1 MRISFEEMAINI
13 ADVVKER
20 SEDPYKKVGACILNK
35 EGRVLSIGYNGLLSK
50 QKVKNKF
57 WENRDKRR
65 KFIIHAEINALA
77 SISRYDNPYVLASS
91 LLPCS
96 TCAINICAHGIK
108 NVFYSE
114 EYNKDILAYEIF
126 DFYKV
131 KLKKINF
138 KNYDINI

>member
-57 WENRDKRR
+57 WENRDERR

-77 SISRYDNPYVLASS
+77 SISRYDNPYILASS

-96 TCAINICAHGIK
+96 TCAINICAYGIK